1 MIVTDWLI
9 DWLWLIDDCLSLVET
24 DFNCLFD
31 WLLVTGWLTDCD
43 WLIVWSS
50 VTNWLIAC
58 VFARASL
65 LEQQKRDEEARKKK
79 EKEEAEAREK
89 QK

>member
-1 MIVTDWLI
+1 MMTTIPLPI
-9 DWLWLIDDCLSLVET
+9 CNLFHLW
-24 DFNCLFD
+24 F
-31 WLLVTGWLTDCD
+31 
-43 WLIVWSS
+43 
-50 VTNWLIAC
+50 
-58 VFARASL
+58 RASL